1 MATLGEEKGVEVN
14 SNFKVM
20 AETES
25 TVNSTLI
32 LRQTCGIVEV
42 KN

>member
-1 MATLGEEKGVEVN
+1 MKTLGEEKGVEVN
-14 SNFKVM
+14 SNFKIT
-20 AETES
+20 AKTEL
-25 TVNSTLI
+25 TVNGTLI